1 MTPILVWLHLLGI
14 VISLGSGL
22 FFILVFYPSL
32 KSLPDPAQRM
42 KTLAEAL
49 KYFHPLFLFGI
60 CLVFVSGAIR
70 LTDLKIGFGTLYYST
85 FGRILLWKFGM
96 TLLIFLAAGMQC
108 FGMGL
113 KLGRMANGVIPG
125 DLALQEKYARKI
137 KRVMT
142 VNLIFL
148 AVTLY
153 IGLKLIPLVYGSPS
167 PANFNQSLPGP
178 SPESG
183 EGNGVK

>member
-1 MTPILVWLHLLGI
+1 MNYPLSWLHILGT

-22 FFILVFYPSL
+22 FFVLVFYPSL
-32 KSLPDPAQRM
+32 KIIPDPAQRM
-42 KTLAEAL
+42 KVLAESL
-49 KYFHPLFLFGI
+49 RYFHPLFLFGI
-60 CLVFVSGAIR
+60 CLVFVTGAIR
-70 LTDLKIGFGTLYYST
+70 LTDLKIGFGGLYYST

-125 DLALQEKYARKI
+125 DLPLQEKQARKI
-137 KRVMT
+137 RRVMT

-148 AVTLY
+148 AATLY
-153 IGLKLIPLVYGSPS
+153 IGLKLIPLIYSR
-167 PANFNQSLPGP
+167 
-178 SPESG
+178 
-183 EGNGVK
+183 

>member
-1 MTPILVWLHLLGI
+1 MNHFLQWLHLLGI

-22 FFILVFYPSL
+22 YFILVFYPSL
-32 KSLPDPAQRM
+32 KVLPDPALRM
-42 KTLAEAL
+42 KSLAESL

-60 CLVFVSGAIR
+60 CLTFVSGAIR
-70 LTDLKIGFGTLYYST
+70 LTDMKIGFGGLYYSS
-85 FGRILLWKFGM
+85 FGKILLWKFGM

-125 DLALQEKYARKI
+125 TLALQEKCARKI
-137 KRVMT
+137 RKVMIT
-142 VNLIFL
+142 NLVFL

-153 IGLKLIPLVYGSPS
+153 IGLKLIPIIYGHL
-167 PANFNQSLPGP
+167 F
-178 SPESG
+178 
-183 EGNGVK
+183 

>member
-1 MTPILVWLHLLGI
+1 MNFFISWLHLLGI
-14 VISLGSGL
+14 AISLGSGL

-60 CLVFVSGAIR
+60 CLTFVTGAIR
-70 LTDLKIGFGTLYYST
+70 LTDLKIGFGALYYST
-85 FGRILLWKFGM
+85 FGKILLLKFGM
-96 TLLIFLAAGMQC
+96 TLLVFLAAGMQC

-113 KLGRMANGVIPG
+113 NLGRMANGVIPG
-125 DLALQEKYARKI
+125 DLAFQEKYARKI

-142 VNLIFL
+142 VN
-148 AVTLY
+148 
-153 IGLKLIPLVYGSPS
+153 
-167 PANFNQSLPGP
+167 
-178 SPESG
+178 
-183 EGNGVK
+183 

>member
-1 MTPILVWLHLLGI
+1 MNQFLVWLHLFGI
-14 VISLGSGL
+14 VVSLGSGL

-32 KSLPDPAQRM
+32 KSIPEPGQRM

-125 DLALQEKYARKI
+125 DLPTQERYARKI

-148 AVTLY
+148 GITLY
-153 IGLKLIPLVYGSPS
+153 IGLKLMPIVYGG
-167 PANFNQSLPGP
+167 Q
-178 SPESG
+178 
-183 EGNGVK
+183 